1 MKFQNPLALFLY
13 PDISL
18 LLFYNAI
25 LYAVFYGVTA
35 SISTLFQ
42 TTYSYLNEL
51 TVGLC
56 FLAIGGGMLIGGIV
70 NGKISDMEYRRI
82 ENRMLRLNES
92 EIDPEKKIPA
102 SDVTN
107 EEHFPIEEAR
117 LRLAPLY
124 AAIYVVCCV
133 GYGWSLDKGV
143 NIAVPLILQFISESS
158 ESPWSDIRIFIH
170 LRACLV
176 GWTVVSF
183 MNLAQTLIVDLAPF
197 SGSSVTACVSH
208 DRFIRTSEQ
217 YLRRRF
223 P

>member
-1 MKFQNPLALFLY
+1 MVGDGSIPPPPLYRSLVPVIGRNAPPPDFSSKPPPSNFQNPLRLFLY

-42 TTYSYLNEL
+42 STYSFLNEL

-70 NGKISDMEYRRI
+70 NGKILDMEYRRI
-82 ENRMLRLNES
+82 ENRMLRLSENEV
-92 EIDPEKKIPA
+92 DPEKKIHPN
-102 SDVTN
+102 DVTN

-124 AAIYVVCCV
+124 VAIYVAACI

-143 NIAVPLILQFISESS
+143 NIAVPLILQFIST
-158 ESPWSDIRIFIH
+158 FH
-170 LRACLV
+170 
-176 GWTVVSF
+176 
-183 MNLAQTLIVDLAPF
+183 QPF
-197 SGSSVTACVSH
+197 LHTGC
-208 DRFIRTSEQ
+208 
-217 YLRRRF
+217 
-223 P
+223 